1 MDKELEEKIL
11 SAKVISFDLFD
22 TLVIRIFDNPEILFD
37 LIGKKFNITNFK
49 AIRTSMQNKC
59 GIELYEKYKY
69 PHANIDEIYDFISN
83 NTKIENVNKIMTY
96 EIKEEENIIY
106 QNKKM
111 YEAYLFAKKHNKR
124 VIVTSD
130 MYLKKQTIN
139 NILRKCEYNEIDRLY
154 LSSEERKAKFDG
166 TLYDFIIEEEKVL
179 SKEILHIGDSLK
191 DDINMAKSKGLETY
205 HYKETNIKKSNS
217 IALSLAKGIERLIKI
232 NTNDFWTSLGA
243 KAGLMYM
250 GLYEEL
256 LQKKKK
262 KIVFLSRDGYNLY
275 HIFKK
280 FNKSVEVKYYY
291 TSRRALLLA
300 SITSLENNTLNIL
313 PPFTLGQTIEE
324 ILDYICMRE
333 IFNIDDLKQVGFKSF
348 KDRIN
353 SIEDINKFKKIY
365 SLKEQEVLNICKKE
379 REEAISYFRSLEIDD
394 NDVLFFDCGWNGT
407 SQYLL
412 EKMINSFNPEQSTD
426 FFYNGIINSEK
437 SRKQLKDKHY
447 STYLFDINKNNNI
460 ANRIKDNIV
469 IMELFFGSPENSVF
483 KYSNGG
489 YILDNYE
496 NDLNYKKNIYKGIE
510 LFFNYA
516 ISIIEKY
523 QIVIDPKETI
533 IPIVELIDNPTN
545 EEAKTIG
552 NIENVDAFAKQNGVH
567 KYIANLSLHDIE
579 KNKNIEIYWKYGLL
593 KRDDIDEKVKGFIMK
608 KYNIKKNDE
617 NKFKYKLIGIN
628 SPKLL
633 ITGKGSFDL
642 NMEIKEDDK
651 TIKTVK
657 AEDTIDYNLNIICN
671 LNKTKSIIEI
681 YDNNNKLKTI
691 NNNKYNRFYF
701 YIIDKLVKISKL
713 LLIPF
718 KILYKVLRVI
728 KRAWTKYHFLV
739 PPKVI
744 KNYLKRL
751 LKIGKSAYNPCELLL
766 NPANVEEYNKWLKKN
781 EKISKIEKLTYNPLI
796 SFVIP
801 VYNVEKEL
809 LVECLESILNQTYS
823 NIEICIADDCSTNKE
838 TIEVLKEYEKSH
850 QNINVVYRKENG
862 HISVAS
868 NTALGIAK
876 GEYIAMMDDDD
887 VIPPNAIYEMVKVLN
902 HDKTIDMIYTDEDK
916 INSEGK
922 RCDPHFKTD
931 YAPDTLLSVNY
942 FCHFTLLRT
951 SILKKIGGWKKGYES
966 AQDWDLFLRFV
977 EKAHNIY
984 HLPKLLYRWRMIEG
998 SVSMGVNNKKYSIDT
1013 AKKAIEDALVR
1024 RKIKGIVHQH
1034 DKVPYYWIEYKYE
1047 KEPMISIIIPTKDFA
1062 VTLNQCISSIYSK
1075 TTYKNFE
1082 IIIVDN
1088 RSEKKETFDL
1098 FKKYNKKYKNIRIIK
1113 ADMEFNYSRINNL
1126 AIKKAKGEYIVLLNN
1141 DTKVITPNWLELLVG
1156 YAMQKHI
1163 GAVGAKLLYPDE
1175 TVQHG
1180 GVIGGLGGVAG
1191 HTFINEQRDSIGA
1204 FGRLCVPY
1212 NYSAVT
1218 AACLIV
1224 EKKKY
1229 MEVNGLNE
1237 ELKVAYNDVDF
1248 CFKLAKK
1255 GYYNVMLPM
1264 VELYHYESKTR
1275 GQDDTKEKQE
1285 RFMQEINYMKK
1296 NWKEYIENDPMYNI
1310 NLSKIKDFYL
1320 DND

>member
-217 IALSLAKGIERLIKI
+217 IALSLAKGIERLIII
-232 NTNDFWTSLGA
+232 NTDDFSTSLGA
-243 KAGLMYM
+243 KAGLTYM

-256 LQKKKK
+256 LQKKKE

-394 NDVLFFDCGWNGT
+394 NDVLFFDCGW
-407 SQYLL
+407 
-412 EKMINSFNPEQSTD
+412 
-426 FFYNGIINSEK
+426 
-437 SRKQLKDKHY
+437 KDKHY

-633 ITGKGSFDL
+633 ITGKGFTLSHSFL
-642 NMEIKEDDK
+642 RVLK
-651 TIKTVK
+651 VS
-657 AEDTIDYNLNIICN
+657 
-671 LNKTKSIIEI
+671 TKS
-681 YDNNNKLKTI
+681 N
-691 NNNKYNRFYF
+691 
-701 YIIDKLVKISKL
+701 
-713 LLIPF
+713 
-718 KILYKVLRVI
+718 
-728 KRAWTKYHFLV
+728 
-739 PPKVI
+739 
-744 KNYLKRL
+744 
-751 LKIGKSAYNPCELLL
+751 
-766 NPANVEEYNKWLKKN
+766 
-781 EKISKIEKLTYNPLI
+781 I
-796 SFVIP
+796 SF
-801 VYNVEKEL
+801 
-809 LVECLESILNQTYS
+809 
-823 NIEICIADDCSTNKE
+823 
-838 TIEVLKEYEKSH
+838 
-850 QNINVVYRKENG
+850 
-862 HISVAS
+862 
-868 NTALGIAK
+868 
-876 GEYIAMMDDDD
+876 
-887 VIPPNAIYEMVKVLN
+887 
-902 HDKTIDMIYTDEDK
+902 
-916 INSEGK
+916 
-922 RCDPHFKTD
+922 
-931 YAPDTLLSVNY
+931 
-942 FCHFTLLRT
+942 
-951 SILKKIGGWKKGYES
+951 
-966 AQDWDLFLRFV
+966 
-977 EKAHNIY
+977 
-984 HLPKLLYRWRMIEG
+984 
-998 SVSMGVNNKKYSIDT
+998 
-1013 AKKAIEDALVR
+1013 
-1024 RKIKGIVHQH
+1024 
-1034 DKVPYYWIEYKYE
+1034 
-1047 KEPMISIIIPTKDFA
+1047 
-1062 VTLNQCISSIYSK
+1062 
-1075 TTYKNFE
+1075 
-1082 IIIVDN
+1082 
-1088 RSEKKETFDL
+1088 
-1098 FKKYNKKYKNIRIIK
+1098 
-1113 ADMEFNYSRINNL
+1113 
-1126 AIKKAKGEYIVLLNN
+1126 
-1141 DTKVITPNWLELLVG
+1141 
-1156 YAMQKHI
+1156 
-1163 GAVGAKLLYPDE
+1163 
-1175 TVQHG
+1175 
-1180 GVIGGLGGVAG
+1180 
-1191 HTFINEQRDSIGA
+1191 
-1204 FGRLCVPY
+1204 
-1212 NYSAVT
+1212 
-1218 AACLIV
+1218 
-1224 EKKKY
+1224 
-1229 MEVNGLNE
+1229 
-1237 ELKVAYNDVDF
+1237 
-1248 CFKLAKK
+1248 
-1255 GYYNVMLPM
+1255 LPM
-1264 VELYHYESKTR
+1264 QL
-1275 GQDDTKEKQE
+1275 
-1285 RFMQEINYMKK
+1285 
-1296 NWKEYIENDPMYNI
+1296 
-1310 NLSKIKDFYL
+1310 
-1320 DND
+1320 